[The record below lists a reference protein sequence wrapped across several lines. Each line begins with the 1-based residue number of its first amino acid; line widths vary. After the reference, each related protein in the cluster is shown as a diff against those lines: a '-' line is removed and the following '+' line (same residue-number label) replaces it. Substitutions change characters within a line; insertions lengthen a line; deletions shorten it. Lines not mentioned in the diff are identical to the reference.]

1 MKRMNNKIYLT
12 AALCTALLFTV
23 SCGKVEKADDAVI
36 TESTTV
42 VTSVE
47 TPAPVDEE
55 PAITVKLEGEEKPDP
70 DKKSETD
77 SETAPEELPA
87 LTDDRKSET
96 KETTTE
102 TEDSEI
108 EDTTETA
115 EKATTTTKTVTSSAT
130 TTTKKATTTT
140 KAVAQTT
147 TTTKKAATT
156 TTTAKQA
163 TTTTTTKKTTTTTTQ
178 AASTV
183 EWTPLLRAYQ
193 HYTEATFTVRD
204 DMDLY
209 DSSKITSAELEMI
222 RKDICDYGLSF
233 NGKQVVTLWTAN
245 GTKTIDFLR
254 PLELTVDTS
263 LTCYLQGSIVLG
275 DAHLNAG
282 TGWTYIG
289 KSNYEKMTEE
299 QKYQTIVDVRE
310 KCLKGVEYCFYRWY
324 DFLNGNGHVEGA
336 YQMTYNFGF
345 LSNGAEFW
353 FLTK

>member
-1 MKRMNNKIYLT
+1 MRKTIILLT
-12 AALCTALLFTV
+12 LLALSLSA
-23 SCGKVEKADDAVI
+23 CGSTDSSAGELSQP
-36 TESTTV
+36 ESTTTV
-42 VTSVE
+42 ATTLSAPNENESESANDEASRIDGSEEENSFSITTSAPSESITEE
-47 TPAPVDEE
+47 TPVEE
-55 PAITVKLEGEEKPDP
+55 
-70 DKKSETD
+70 
-77 SETAPEELPA
+77 
-87 LTDDRKSET
+87 
-96 KETTTE
+96 ETTTE
-102 TEDSEI
+102 TTGS
-108 EDTTETA
+108 TSRTETTS
-115 EKATTTTKTVTSSAT
+115 EPKATTTSKAVTSSAT

-324 DFLNGNGHVEGA
+324 DYAGQA
-336 YQMTYNFGF
+336 YAYIMTYNFGF
-345 LSNGAEFW
+345 LANGAEFW